1 MALAVV
7 EVRVN
12 GEPTWG
18 GKNIIL
24 TAVAPSQNHH
34 RRHYSYGQTV
44 QNSVHSHGYPK
55 ISEQPCAYHGTG
67 HNIEDEDNP
76 CQKSHW

>member
-24 TAVAPSQNHH
+24 TAAAPSQNHH

-44 QNSVHSHGYPK
+44 QNSVHSHGYP
-55 ISEQPCAYHGTG
+55 
-67 HNIEDEDNP
+67 ED
-76 CQKSHW
+76 